1 MVVIKSVS
9 AKTVL
14 DSRKE
19 KTILVSI
26 KTSNGKF
33 FASAPNG
40 KSRWKAEKNPYK
52 KSLEKDIEALKK
64 FSAEEDGAVTVEYVV
79 LTSAAIFMAIFVMGI
94 ISQGAED
101 LATKVSNDLSSM

>member
-1 MVVIKSVS
+1 MVMIKSVS

-33 FASAPNG
+33 SASAPNG
-40 KSRWKAEKNPYK
+40 KSRGKAEKNPYK

-64 FSAEEDGAVTVEYVV
+64 FSEYFTEDIMKQLEEA
-79 LTSAAIFMAIFVMGI
+79 
-94 ISQGAED
+94 
-101 LATKVSNDLSSM
+101 ATKEFKYGNDS